1 MNKKYV
7 YMVYGLMDTECYPVD
22 FSIYDDFKTA
32 YKNFYNRAS
41 ARGNEFDYELW
52 RMNKNVWKG
61 RQDEICEWNVGD
73 NKPRK
78 IGGKK

>member
-1 MNKKYV
+1 MSARYV
-7 YMVYGLMDTECYPVD
+7 YIVYGLIDTGAYPID

-52 RMNKNVWKG
+52 RVSKNAWNGKQKELYEWTIGSDYPWK
-61 RQDEICEWNVGD
+61 VGD
-73 NKPRK
+73 EK
-78 IGGKK
+78 